1 MCRILGCVSSEPVS
15 IRHELVEAANPMIRQ
30 SEEHDSG
37 WGLAVYETPN
47 GAKPRCL
54 RFPQAA
60 YADSHFAAGATELTG
75 RIFNVH
81 VRRATMGGLELENT
95 HPFCHDNY
103 CFGHNGTIINFASLL
118 EADVKRPMGQ
128 TDSEH
133 LFNHL
138 LARLGGDDV
147 IASLRN
153 AIATTIERST
163 ISGVNFL
170 FSDGR
175 LLYAYKLG
183 IFDLY
188 WLHRPGQIVVA
199 SERLTSE
206 DWQPVDQDV
215 LLVCDPQDPSRPH
228 MQRLLGD
235 AHAKRADVM
244 KFEQGSELRGRER
257 GEFAAQRAANLQA
270 AASQ

>member
-1 MCRILGCVSSEPVS
+1 
-15 IRHELVEAANPMIRQ
+15 MIRQ

-37 WGLAVYETPN
+37 WGMAVYNTPN
-47 GAKPRCL
+47 GAEPRCL

-60 YADSHFAAGATELTG
+60 YADAHFAADATDLAG

-81 VRRATMGGLELENT
+81 VRRATMGGLQLENT
-95 HPFCHDNY
+95 HPFCDANY
-103 CFGHNGTIINFASLL
+103 CFGHNGTIINFPSLL
-118 EADVKRPMGQ
+118 EADVKPPMGQ

-133 LFNHL
+133 LFNYL
-138 LARLGGDDV
+138 LARLTGEDV
-147 IASLRN
+147 IASLRR
-153 AIATTIERST
+153 AISTTIDRST

-170 FSDGR
+170 FSDGY

-183 IFDLY
+183 IFDLF
-188 WLHRPGQIVVA
+188 WLARPGQLVVA
-199 SERLTSE
+199 SERLTAE
-206 DWQPVDQDV
+206 NWQPVDQDM

-235 AHAKRADVM
+235 AGVDRADVM

-257 GEFAAQRAANLQA
+257 GEFAAQRAADLQA
-270 AASQ
+270 ATSQ